1 MRWPHVTLP
10 VCIHPTAHSVYLQG
24 GSDEDYISATSAGS
38 WAMGTIGAGT
48 TPPFTP
54 VLRLV
59 PPLCPAH
66 TTGQC
71 TKKMCL
77 LKCFIFFYRIVQ
89 DGRKQLK
96 PFSFNKHLAPD
107 HRSAFIHDIQQEK
120 FPVHYVLCIPSQ
132 TLGLSGLH
140 KTVALLHAPG
150 VL

>member
-1 MRWPHVTLP
+1 MSLSQCASIQLHTQFNSKVGVTKTISQP
-10 VCIHPTAHSVYLQG
+10 LQLDPG
-24 GSDEDYISATSAGS
+24 P
-38 WAMGTIGAGT
+38 WAQQELEPLHLSPQSLGWYPPCVQL
-48 TPPFTP
+48 TPQAN
-54 VLRLV
+54 V
-59 PPLCPAH
+59 
-66 TTGQC
+66 Q
-71 TKKMCL
+71 KKMCL

-96 PFSFNKHLAPD
+96 LFSFNKHLAPD